1 MSLQRSPSFELCIT
15 ENTDVGVSLDMCCLY
30 VPLYVPLVSVVLL
43 TEVAAPE
50 LDPCGLQLA
59 AGLLLNV
66 SHHLVLLHKHN

>member
-1 MSLQRSPSFELCIT
+1 MSLQRSPSFELRIA
-15 ENTDVGVSLDMCCLY
+15 ENTDIGVSLDMCRLY

-50 LDPCGLQLA
+50 LGSCGFQLT
-59 AGLLLNV
+59 AGLLFNV